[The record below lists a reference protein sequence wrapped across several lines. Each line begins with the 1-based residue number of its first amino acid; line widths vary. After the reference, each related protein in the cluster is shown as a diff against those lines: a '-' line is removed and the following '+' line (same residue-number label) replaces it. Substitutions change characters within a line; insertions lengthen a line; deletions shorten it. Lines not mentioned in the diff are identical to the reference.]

1 MVQLAGV
8 IISHNDKKTNPTRGV
23 KKNMSGYLRT
33 D

>member
-1 MVQLAGV
+1 LRASSSL
-8 IISHNDKKTNPTRGV
+8 ITIKKSNPTRGV